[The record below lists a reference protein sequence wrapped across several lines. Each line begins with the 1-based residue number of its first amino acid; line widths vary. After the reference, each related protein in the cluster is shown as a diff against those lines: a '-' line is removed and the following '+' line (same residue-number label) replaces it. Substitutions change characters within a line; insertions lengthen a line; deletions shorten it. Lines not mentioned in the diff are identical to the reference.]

1 MVYGR
6 HHYVLA
12 VKNRYVNIIQID
24 IFQLLKSVRGHLPT
38 ARKVLPHATKVNTD
52 IFQWHCMRNF
62 GSILFRFESLWPRWC
77 QKIARHSERCITCQ
91 RKCSCSQTKESMVF
105 FQSFFVS
112 YLSKITATKPRRCG
126 GNPLR
131 FGRSYILCVDF
142 FSSRNSILQWTFYGQ
157 MKTSNGNL
165 MKKSNEKCYMNKFQ
179 LKTYLF
185 ILLYQNGPFKFPY
198 LKIFDPNFF

>member
-62 GSILFRFESLWPRWC
+62 GLILFRFESL
-77 QKIARHSERCITCQ
+77 
-91 RKCSCSQTKESMVF
+91 
-105 FQSFFVS
+105 
-112 YLSKITATKPRRCG
+112 
-126 GNPLR
+126 
-131 FGRSYILCVDF
+131 
-142 FSSRNSILQWTFYGQ
+142 
-157 MKTSNGNL
+157 
-165 MKKSNEKCYMNKFQ
+165 
-179 LKTYLF
+179 
-185 ILLYQNGPFKFPY
+185 
-198 LKIFDPNFF
+198 